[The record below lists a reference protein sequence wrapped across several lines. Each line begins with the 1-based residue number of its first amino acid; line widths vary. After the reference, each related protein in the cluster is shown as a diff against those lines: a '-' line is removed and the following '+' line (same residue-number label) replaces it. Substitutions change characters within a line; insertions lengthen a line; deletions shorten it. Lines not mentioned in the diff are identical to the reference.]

1 MSNNQQDLLAG
12 NQDESG
18 PILDAEDEAKNKEAL
33 TYRTFKRMAQMNQI
47 IYNFKKTNNNDQIKQ
62 FVQLVASLRYLGE
75 SREEDEEE
83 GDESTGNN
91 GDPSML
97 NHDHFFQ
104 ICEAIS
110 KKNVRLQRK
119 LTKSGGALNT
129 G

>member
-1 MSNNQQDLLAG
+1 MSNNQQDLLVG

-18 PILDAEDEAKNKEAL
+18 PILDAEDEAKNKE
-33 TYRTFKRMAQMNQI
+33 TIAQMNQI